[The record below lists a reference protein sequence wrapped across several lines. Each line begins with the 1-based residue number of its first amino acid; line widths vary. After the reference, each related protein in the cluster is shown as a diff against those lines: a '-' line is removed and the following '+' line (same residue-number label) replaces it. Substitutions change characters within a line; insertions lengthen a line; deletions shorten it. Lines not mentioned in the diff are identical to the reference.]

1 MRMGWRFLAAPLA
14 AWLALTCV
22 GAGIL
27 IWVERT
33 AKSAIVQRYDWRAG
47 LAADFVKAMVTD
59 LIARQRTQA
68 NAFLDSRA
76 VDAAD
81 FKRTVG
87 GFGYP
92 AAVLLDAGGRL
103 LQVIPSN
110 PALLGQKI
118 DDLYPHLHTA
128 VTEGRA
134 AVSPVVPAA
143 AGGLPVVG
151 FAVPFDTPYGR
162 RVFSGAVA
170 VGDSPL
176 SSYLSTAIPLAG
188 VKVHL
193 VDHAGAIVAANHPH
207 TGVDFLTNEEPKLH
221 AALDRAATGR
231 YQDGDS
237 WWQYT
242 SRDIPGTPWRLSA
255 AVSEDV
261 LFASTSGSR
270 AAGRAALV
278 TASVVGLLV
287 VAAAARA
294 RRNRRELRSSEQRL
308 RKVFDNSRIGMALTG
323 LDGRLARV
331 NPTLCHM
338 LGRTE
343 PDLIGRHVT
352 DITHPD
358 DVDLSLRHIRDC
370 TTGRVDGFD
379 VDKRYVHADGH
390 VVDVAITA
398 SLLRDEA
405 DHPQYI
411 ATQVIDMTER
421 HALETER
428 RHDAAELARHAER
441 LEHANEQM
449 ADFMAML
456 THDVRQPLTTIVSAG
471 ELLLDDWPDLGD
483 DTRVHYLRR
492 MTAAGHRADE
502 LVTEILTLA
511 QLDAG
516 ALTARPAR
524 LDVSH
529 TVREAATAQGA
540 EPGTITVIAPDQVT
554 AFADPV
560 HLNLLLGNL
569 LGNAV
574 KYGAPPVRVTVTPDR
589 DRVLIRVADDGEGVP
604 AAFVPHLFERF
615 TRAETGVATTKP
627 GTGLGLYLVARLANA
642 SGATITYQAGQPRGA
657 VFVLSLPCAPG
668 PAPVV
673 TVLQTPQRYEP
684 GRPA

>member
-22 GAGIL
+22 GAGVL
-27 IWVERT
+27 TWVERT
-33 AKSAIVQRYDWRAG
+33 TKNAVVQRYDWRAG
-47 LAADFVKAMVTD
+47 LAADFVKAMVSD
-59 LIARQRTQA
+59 LITRQGTQA
-68 NAFLDSRA
+68 HAFLSTPA

-81 FKRTVG
+81 FKRSVG

-92 AAVLLDAGGRL
+92 AAVLLDAEGRL
-103 LQVIPSN
+103 LQVIPPN

-118 DDLYPHLHTA
+118 ADRYPHLHTA
-128 VTEGRA
+128 VTEDRA
-134 AVSPVVPAA
+134 AVSPVVASAA
-143 AGGLPVVG
+143 ESRPVVG

-176 SSYLSTAIPLAG
+176 SSYLSTAIPLDG

-193 VDHAGAIVAANHPH
+193 VDNAGAVVAANHPH
-207 TGVDFLTNEEPKLH
+207 TGVSLLANEEPRLH

-231 YQDGDS
+231 YQDGGG

-242 SRDIPGTPWRLSA
+242 YRDIPGTPWRLSA

-287 VAAAARA
+287 VAAATRA

-308 RKVFDNSRIGMALTG
+308 RKVFDNSRIGMALTDM
-323 LDGRLARV
+323 DGRLARV

-338 LGRTE
+338 LGRPQT
-343 PDLIGRHVT
+343 DMIGRHVT
-352 DITHPD
+352 DLTHPD
-358 DVDLSLRHIRDC
+358 DVDLSLRNIRDC
-370 TTGRVDGFD
+370 RTGRVDGFD
-379 VDKRYVHADGH
+379 IDKRYVHAAGR
-390 VVDVAITA
+390 VVEVAITA

-405 DHPQYI
+405 DRPQYI
-411 ATQVIDMTER
+411 ATQIIDMTER
-421 HALETER
+421 HALENER
-428 RHDAAELARHAER
+428 RRDAAELARHAER

-471 ELLLDDWPDLGD
+471 ELLLDDWSGLPD
-483 DTRVHYLRR
+483 DTRLHYLRR
-492 MTAAGHRADE
+492 MTTAGHRADE

-516 ALTARPAR
+516 ALTARPTR

-529 TVREAATAQGA
+529 VVREAVAALGA

-554 AFADPV
+554 AFADPA
-560 HLNLLLGNL
+560 HLSLLLGNL

-574 KYGAPPVRVTVTPDR
+574 KYGAAPVRVTVTPDR

-604 AAFVPHLFERF
+604 AAFIPHLFERF

-627 GTGLGLYLVARLANA
+627 GTGLGLYLVARLAGA

-668 PAPVV
+668 PTRSATSAPAPPV
-673 TVLQTPQRYEP
+673 TVR
-684 GRPA
+684 

>member
-1 MRMGWRFLAAPLA
+1 MRTGWRFLAAPLA
-14 AWLALTCV
+14 VWLMLTCL
-22 GAGIL
+22 GAGVL

-33 AKSAIVQRYDWRAG
+33 TKNAVVQRYDWRAG

-59 LIARQRTQA
+59 LITRQAIQA
-68 NAFLDSRA
+68 DAFLSDRA
-76 VDAAD
+76 VQASD
-81 FKRTVG
+81 FTRSVG

-92 AAVLLDAGGRL
+92 AAVLLDGEGRL
-103 LQVIPSN
+103 LQVIPPN
-110 PALLGQKI
+110 PALLGERI
-118 DDLYPHLHTA
+118 SDRYPHLNTA

-134 AVSPVVPAA
+134 AVSPVVASA
-143 AGGLPVVG
+143 VEGLPVVA
-151 FAVPFDTPYGR
+151 FAVPFDTRYGR

-170 VGDSPL
+170 VGSSQL
-176 SSYLSTAIPLAG
+176 SSYLATAIPFEG

-193 VDHAGAIVAANHPH
+193 VDNAGAVVAANHPH
-207 TGVDFLTNEEPKLH
+207 PDSVTLLANEEPRLH
-221 AALDRAATGR
+221 TAIEQAARGR
-231 YQDGDS
+231 YLDGGT
-237 WWQYT
+237 WWRYT
-242 SRDIPGTPWRLSA
+242 SQAIPGTPWRLSA

-261 LFASTSGSR
+261 LFASTAGGR

-308 RKVFDNSRIGMALTG
+308 RKVFDNSRIGMALTD
-323 LDGRLARV
+323 LDGRLSRV

-358 DVDLSLRHIRDC
+358 DKIQSLRCVRDC
-370 TTGRVDGFD
+370 RTGRIDGFD
-379 VDKRYVHADGH
+379 VDKRYLHADGRI
-390 VVDVAITA
+390 VDVTVTG

-405 DHPQYI
+405 DRPQYI
-411 ATQVIDMTER
+411 ATQIIDMTER
-421 HALETER
+421 HALENER
-428 RHDAAELARHAER
+428 RRDAAELARHAER

-471 ELLLDDWPDLGD
+471 ELMLDDWPAMAD
-483 DTRVHYLRR
+483 DTRLHYLRR
-492 MTAAGHRADE
+492 MTSAGHRADQ

-529 TVREAATAQGA
+529 AVREAAAGQGT
-540 EPGTITVIAPDQVT
+540 EPGMITVTAPDEVT

-560 HLNLLLGNL
+560 HLQLLLGNL
-569 LGNAV
+569 LANAV

-589 DRVLIRVADDGEGVP
+589 DRVLIRVADEGEGVP
-604 AAFVPHLFERF
+604 AAFIPHLFERF

-642 SGATITYQAGQPRGA
+642 SGATITYQPNKPHGA
-657 VFVLSLPCAPG
+657 TFLLSLPCTPG
-668 PAPVV
+668 PA
-673 TVLQTPQRYEP
+673 
-684 GRPA
+684 RPATTSPASPVAVS